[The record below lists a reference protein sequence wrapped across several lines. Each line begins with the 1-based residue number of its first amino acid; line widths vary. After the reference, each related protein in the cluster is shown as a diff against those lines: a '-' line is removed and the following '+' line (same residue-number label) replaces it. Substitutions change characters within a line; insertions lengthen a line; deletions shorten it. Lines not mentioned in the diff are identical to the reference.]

1 MNFEGFDFF
10 ENDENLKQR
19 IESLYS
25 QNRQPHA
32 IVIEGAVEQRCE
44 KLATFL
50 TMRAVCRAENKPC
63 GKCEQCIK
71 AREQAHPDI
80 YYAQPEK
87 KSQIYSIEQ
96 MRSIIENASIRP
108 NEADIKIFVFRS
120 AEKRLTP
127 VVQNSFLKLL
137 EEPPQNC
144 LFLLLCKNS
153 RGLLNT
159 ILSRCTVLTVKG
171 EESYSEQATELARA
185 VAEGTIA
192 PSEWQLLSALT
203 GFSDRKLADEI
214 LAVLT
219 VIFRDCIAVVNG
231 IDTIMNKQLAEKL
244 SKRITT
250 GMALQ
255 LVEVTEL
262 ARRKIPQNVNME
274 LLSAFLCGEY
284 RRIIWQR

>member
-1 MNFEGFDFF
+1 MNYTDFEFD
-10 ENDENLKQR
+10 EALKQR
-19 IESLYS
+19 LDSLYS

-32 IVIEGAVEQRCE
+32 IVIEGADAE
-44 KLATFL
+44 KCKGLATFL

-71 AREQAHPDI
+71 AREKVHPDI

-96 MRSIIENASIRP
+96 MRDIIENASIRP
-108 NEADIKIFVFRS
+108 NEADIKIFVFES
-120 AEKRLTP
+120 ADTRLSP

-171 EESYSEQATELARA
+171 EESYSEQACLLYTS
-185 VAEGTIA
+185 
-192 PSEWQLLSALT
+192 PSP
-203 GFSDRKLADEI
+203 
-214 LAVLT
+214 
-219 VIFRDCIAVVNG
+219 RD
-231 IDTIMNKQLAEKL
+231 
-244 SKRITT
+244 
-250 GMALQ
+250 
-255 LVEVTEL
+255 
-262 ARRKIPQNVNME
+262 
-274 LLSAFLCGEY
+274 
-284 RRIIWQR
+284 